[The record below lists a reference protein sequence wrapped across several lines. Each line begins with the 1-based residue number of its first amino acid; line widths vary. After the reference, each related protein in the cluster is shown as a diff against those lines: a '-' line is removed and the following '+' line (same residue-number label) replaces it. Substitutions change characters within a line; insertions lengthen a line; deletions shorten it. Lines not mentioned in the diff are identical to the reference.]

1 MFVFFLVDDDPAQR
15 SNLRRF
21 FPWERSGFSF
31 AGEASDG
38 ELALPTLRF
47 NPPDLLI
54 ADLHMPFLDGLELC
68 RLVRREMPQT
78 KLLLIGSNATA
89 EELQKALE
97 LGVDCYLPKPLESA
111 QLRRALNR
119 LRRELEEQQQVQE
132 KLSAMEE
139 HSASYVQFLR
149 DQFFSRLVSG
159 TLSLGSAYE
168 EAKSLGLGIELRTEC
183 YSFLLCYIRSGS
195 FDAQTLELM
204 QNALQELKLFFQ
216 FSDQFHS
223 FARLPIGFSV
233 LVLGSRSSIEREVA
247 FGIQSIRNRMAPL
260 TGRCRWVVASP
271 DPINRFSALPDCY
284 ARTYELIAW
293 SYLLPEEQVLTPQ
306 RLQKLHG
313 DDLEA
318 RLRTL
323 PTPLPLAQDLELFFE
338 TGLSEQA
345 EEFARR
351 CASSMGEGA
360 MDITALCLCLLL
372 RVRAAAVSYVHSLS
386 LPQEELLSAVD
397 HLPSIDLVV
406 GRSNVVYYLTALLRR
421 AVELRERVQGGRY
434 HEAVQRGIRWI
445 QGHLSSPE
453 LNLSQTAKAAG
464 ISPNYFSTLFRQE
477 LGVHFAAYVTQLR
490 MEQATELLRTTDLP
504 VHQVGLR
511 VGYQNARYFSSQ
523 FRQNVGCTPL
533 EYRARESKRS

>member
-1 MFVFFLVDDDPAQR
+1 MFEFFLVDDNAAQR
-15 SNLRRF
+15 SALRRT
-21 FPWERSGFSF
+21 FPWERCGFSF

-38 ELALPTLRF
+38 ELALPTLRY
-47 NPPDLLI
+47 NPPDLLVT
-54 ADLHMPFLDGLELC
+54 DLHMPFLNGLELC
-68 RLVRREMPQT
+68 RRVRREMPQT
-78 KLLLIGSNATA
+78 KLLLIGSDATA
-89 EELQKALE
+89 EELQQALAM
-97 LGVDCYLPKPLESA
+97 GVDCFLPKPVESES
-111 QLRRALNR
+111 LHRALKR
-119 LRRELEEQQQVQE
+119 LRRELEEREAVQE
-132 KLSAMEE
+132 KLSVLDE
-139 HSASYVQFLR
+139 HSASYAQFLR
-149 DQFFSRLVSG
+149 EQFFSRLVSG
-159 TLSLGSAYE
+159 TVPIGSVYE
-168 EAKSLGLGIELRTEC
+168 EAQSLGLGIELRAEC

-223 FARLPIGFSV
+223 FAWLPIGFSV

-260 TGRCRWVVASP
+260 TGRCRWGVASP
-271 DPINRFSALPDCY
+271 DPVNRFSALPDCY
-284 ARTYELIAW
+284 AKAYELIAW
-293 SYLLPEEQVLTPQ
+293 SFLLPDQQVLTPE

-318 RLRTL
+318 RLRAL
-323 PTPLPLAQDLELFFE
+323 PAPLPLSRELDLFLE
-338 TGLSEQA
+338 TGLPEQA

-351 CASSMGEGA
+351 CASCMGEGA
-360 MDITALCLCLLL
+360 MDVTALCLYLLL
-372 RVRAAAVSYVHSLS
+372 RVRAAVSAYVHSLS
-386 LPQEELLSAVD
+386 VPQDELLRAVD

-406 GRSNVVYYLTALLRR
+406 GHSNVVYYLTALLHR
-421 AVELRERVQGGRY
+421 AVELREQVQGGRY
-434 HEAVQRGIRWI
+434 HQAVQRGMRWI

-464 ISPNYFSTLFRQE
+464 VSPNYFSTLFRQE
-477 LGVHFAAYVTQLR
+477 LGVRFAAYVTQLR
-490 MEQATELLRTTDLP
+490 MEQAAELLRTTDLP